1 MNEVHSKL
9 TYSKTKS
16 QIFHIPKRNQD
27 YPIIDD
33 WMMTPNNNKNGKKK
47 YLSYEKCH
55 VGRNDN
61 VEFRKKNVKL
71 YTELVILASCM
82 VPYVSV
88 LQETIFS

>member
-1 MNEVHSKL
+1 M
-9 TYSKTKS
+9 
-16 QIFHIPKRNQD
+16 F
-27 YPIIDD
+27 
-33 WMMTPNNNKNGKKK
+33 
-47 YLSYEKCH
+47 YEKCH